1 MHRRNNILPKFFLL
15 LLLLAGAWT
24 AYATRQ
30 HWLPLI
36 DPNQAGSDFDRL
48 PPADRLAAEA
58 AVTGTQAFFSFSS
71 QAGKDAWLEKLCQIS
86 SKAGCNL
93 YTLGAARL
101 WESLGTEPFEIQA
114 TAKAVEKVHE
124 SKTASQ
130 VWKVEVSLS
139 QPLPGSEK
147 TSDTSYVLVVEEEG
161 SWKFE
166 RFLSPQEAQPFSEE

>member
-1 MHRRNNILPKFFLL
+1 MHRSSNILPKFFLL

-36 DPNQAGSDFDRL
+36 VPNQAGSDFDRL

-93 YTLGAARL
+93 YTLG
-101 WESLGTEPFEIQA
+101 TEPFEIQA
-114 TAKAVEKVHE
+114 TARAVEKVHE

-139 QPLPGSEK
+139 KPLPGSEK

-166 RFLSPQEAQPFSEE
+166 RFLSPQESQPFREE